1 LCLSPLPWQPF
12 FPCQSEESI
21 ANMQVTLA
29 STWGVWV
36 PDTVDA
42 RLFHYYYDL
51 AVKQNED
58 SKPK

>member
-1 LCLSPLPWQPF
+1 
-12 FPCQSEESI
+12 
-21 ANMQVTLA
+21 MQITLA

-42 RLFHYYYDL
+42 RLFSYYYDL

-58 SKPK
+58 AAKPK